1 MLNHLLQ
8 PPDFPLA
15 EQYASALTT
24 LGVALCW
31 MPVLPISPFLAAA
44 GEEEEAA
51 LPRSALLF

>member
-8 PPDFPLA
+8 PPEFLLA

-31 MPVLPISPFLAAA
+31 MPVLPISPFLAATGEA
-44 GEEEEAA
+44 GGGAA
-51 LPRSALLF
+51 PP